1 MVVDFQRLWYMLFS
15 CKHAHLVKI
24 TTLKVNWVQEQE
36 VPQWYLTDLRL

>member
-1 MVVDFQRLWYMLFS
+1 MVVDFQGLWYMLFS

-24 TTLKVNWVQEQE
+24 TLKVNWVQEQE

>member
-1 MVVDFQRLWYMLFS
+1 MVVDFQGLWYMCMFTG
-15 CKHAHLVKI
+15 KHLVKI